1 MRWLLGLSRGGW
13 RLIAEVFREFIHD
26 DCVPLAGSLAFFT
39 LFSFPPILALV
50 VDIASLLVEP
60 ELARAQTPI
69 LLENVFGEPVGEQAR
84 LILREVRRTGS
95 ERPLARLGGIGIL
108 VFAATMILA
117 QAQQA
122 LNRVWG
128 VRRRAGLRRFLIKRL
143 ISLSLLLGMVL
154 LLLLSLAGTTALGV
168 VEGMVDPHLS
178 ALPEGLT
185 SPLIT
190 RSKAALTFATL
201 ALVCSALHQ
210 ILPEA
215 RVPLGD
221 ALIGGLATAALLT
234 VGQEVIGWVIATAA
248 MGSAFGAARSLALL
262 LFWVFYSA
270 GILLWGAELTKVVA
284 RRRGH
289 HVDPVEGASRVPVV
303 PEPPAPGA
311 PEPPAPG
318 APEPPAPG
326 APEPP
331 APGAPPEGIRS
342 PPSDQT
348 A

>member
-1 MRWLLGLSRGGW
+1 MRRLLGILGAGW
-13 RLIAEVFREFIHD
+13 RLIVEVFHEFIHD
-26 DCVPLAGSLAFFT
+26 DCIPLAGSLAFFT

-69 LLENVFGEPVGEQAR
+69 LLESVFGEPVGEQAR

-128 VRRRAGLRRFLIKRL
+128 VARRAGLRRFLIKRL
-143 ISLSLLLGMVL
+143 ISLSLLLGMVV

-168 VEGMVDPHLS
+168 LEGMVDPHLS

-185 SPLIT
+185 SPLIS
-190 RSKAALTFATL
+190 RSKSLLTFGTL

-221 ALIGGLATAALLT
+221 ALIGGLTTAALLT
-234 VGQEVIGWVIATAA
+234 VGQEVIGWIIATAA

-270 GILLWGAELTKVVA
+270 AILLWGAELTKVVA

-289 HVDPVEGASRVPVV
+289 HIDPVEGASRVLGAHEASPGS
-303 PEPPAPGA
+303 EPQPT
-311 PEPPAPG
+311 
-318 APEPPAPG
+318 
-326 APEPP
+326 
-331 APGAPPEGIRS
+331 APPPG
-342 PPSDQT
+342 
-348 A
+348 